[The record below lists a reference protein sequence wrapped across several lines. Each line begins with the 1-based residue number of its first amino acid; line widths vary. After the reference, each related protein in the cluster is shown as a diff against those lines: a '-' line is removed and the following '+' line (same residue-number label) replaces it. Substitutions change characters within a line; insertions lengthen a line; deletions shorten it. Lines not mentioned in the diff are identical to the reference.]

1 MSSQYHYMRNY
12 RQSNDQDPYANS
24 DIINA
29 RIEKWIIENLIS
41 TIIIF
46 ISVIIIVIGGVVSKY
61 SEYGKYIACVGGG
74 IILCI
79 ILFHFVPWNFKKKN
93 MKMSQILE
101 PFHFVPWN
109 FKKKNMKVIPIIG
122 SDKNRPTGKV

>member
-1 MSSQYHYMRNY
+1 MRNY
-12 RQSNDQDPYANS
+12 RESNDQDPYANS

-41 TIIIF
+41 TIVVF
-46 ISVIIIVIGGVVSKY
+46 IAVIVIVIGVVLSKY

-93 MKMSQILE
+93 MKM
-101 PFHFVPWN
+101 
-109 FKKKNMKVIPIIG
+109 IPIIG
-122 SDKNRPTGKV
+122 SDKNRPTKTV